1 MPLLKSASS
10 PARFALLALLLSF
23 LPGCTSWASKRSNER
38 AALCDQPRVEV
49 PAWPRSEFEA
59 YAIELLGVIADDRTR
74 TRIERDCRAGL

>member
-1 MPLLKSASS
+1 MLPLKSASFC
-10 PARFALLALLLSF
+10 AIALALLALSC

-59 YAIELLGVIADDRTR
+59 YAIELLGVIADDRSKTQ
-74 TRIERDCRAGL
+74 IERECRSDL